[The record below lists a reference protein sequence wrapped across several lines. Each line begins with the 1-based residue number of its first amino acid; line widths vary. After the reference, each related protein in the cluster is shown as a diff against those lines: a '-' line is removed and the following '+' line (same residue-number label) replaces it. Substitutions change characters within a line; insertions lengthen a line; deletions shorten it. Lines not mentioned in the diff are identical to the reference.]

1 MVQVE
6 GEDYNII
13 PILFVILE
21 NRDLI
26 FPSTISD
33 LFRIP
38 LFKVVDPIET

>member
-26 FPSTISD
+26 FRSTISD
-33 LFRIP
+33 LFRI
-38 LFKVVDPIET
+38 LFVKVVDPMET